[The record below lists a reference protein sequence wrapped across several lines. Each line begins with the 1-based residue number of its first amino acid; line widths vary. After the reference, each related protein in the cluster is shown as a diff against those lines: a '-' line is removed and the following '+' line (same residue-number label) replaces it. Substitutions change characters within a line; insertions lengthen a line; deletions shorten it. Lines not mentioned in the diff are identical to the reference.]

1 MLSGFSSG
9 PVAQASIY
17 WFGPGSN
24 RPAVLCPSKRLDG
37 LMADL
42 SIPKDDYQTIIE
54 NSGNSG
60 TSVRAAHTSL
70 KDLVLT
76 ARPRQW
82 AKNVLVF
89 GAPATGSV
97 LLQADAMLAAFAAFV
112 SFCLAASG
120 VYFVNDLVDRIGDRE
135 HPKKRLRPI
144 AAGRIPARVAIA
156 AGSVLMTA
164 GLVIGVLGAGWAL
177 GAVVAG
183 YIALTLAYAFWL
195 RNVALF
201 DITAI
206 AGGFLLRA
214 VAGGVAVEVP
224 LSMWFLMVAAF
235 GSLFI
240 AAGKRHAEFIS
251 LGGDRGNH
259 RRVLQ
264 EYSEPY
270 LRFIQNSSATV
281 AIAAYSLWAFEGEVG
296 GTLWSA
302 LSIIPFVLAILRYAL
317 VLESGRGG
325 TPEDIVLSDPP
336 LLGVGVAWVLLVTTG
351 VYLT

>member
-1 MLSGFSSG
+1 
-9 PVAQASIY
+9 
-17 WFGPGSN
+17 
-24 RPAVLCPSKRLDG
+24 
-37 LMADL
+37 MADVSL
-42 SIPKDDYQTIIE
+42 SKDHQTIIE
-54 NSGNSG
+54 DSSDPG
-60 TSVRAAHTSL
+60 TPTIEARATL
-70 KDLVLT
+70 RDLVRT

-97 LLQADAMLAAFAAFV
+97 LFQADALVATLAAFV

-120 VYFVNDLVDRIGDRE
+120 VYFVNDLIDRDKDRE
-135 HPKKRLRPI
+135 HPRKRLRPI
-144 AAGRIPARVAIA
+144 AAGRIPVRVAVGAGSGLMA
-156 AGSVLMTA
+156 AGLAV
-164 GLVIGVLGAGWAL
+164 GIVGAGWGLA
-177 GAVVAG
+177 AVVAG

-214 VAGGVAVEVP
+214 VAGGVAVGVP
-224 LSMWFLMVAAF
+224 LSMWFLMVASF

-240 AAGKRHAEFIS
+240 AAGKRHAEFLS
-251 LGGDRGNH
+251 LGDGRGNH

-281 AIAAYSLWAFEGEVG
+281 AIAAYSLWAFEGDVG
-296 GTLWSA
+296 GTLWSG
-302 LSIIPFVLAILRYAL
+302 LSIIPFVLAVLRYAL

-336 LLGVGVAWVLLVTTG
+336 LLGTGVAWVLLVTTG